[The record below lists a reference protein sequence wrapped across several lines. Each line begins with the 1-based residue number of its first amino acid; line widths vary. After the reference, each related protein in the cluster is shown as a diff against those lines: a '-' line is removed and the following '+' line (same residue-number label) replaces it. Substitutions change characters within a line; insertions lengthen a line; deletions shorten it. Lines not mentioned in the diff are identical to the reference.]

1 MGSEDS
7 KRYNNSNISDL
18 HLNSSFNS
26 SDYCQMNSSQTEESF
41 SKTKSDKYLI
51 HKKDLSEKNNN
62 KIPVTFEWTGGGNSV
77 YLSGSFCNWNQLF
90 LMQKNSEGKY
100 ILKLDITKGLIQYKF
115 KVDNEWKINNN
126 FPSIIDNGN
135 LNNYMDITKIE
146 YSNKSE
152 ATTDENTNTE
162 SSTKYSTSKYIKYNY
177 GNHFPKNKEM
187 LEANIAP
194 ENYWKKI
201 KDENKIENENINH
214 LIFNDN
220 NSVSANNVISVVCRY
235 RLKCTKFIYYK
246 NNKK

>member
-18 HLNSSFNS
+18 HPNSSFNS

-62 KIPVTFEWTGGGNSV
+62 KISVTFEWTGGGNSV

-115 KVDNEWKINNN
+115 KVDNEWKINTA
-126 FPSIIDNGN
+126 F
-135 LNNYMDITKIE
+135 YYDICG
-146 YSNKSE
+146 
-152 ATTDENTNTE
+152 
-162 SSTKYSTSKYIKYNY
+162 IKYY
-177 GNHFPKNKEM
+177 
-187 LEANIAP
+187 
-194 ENYWKKI
+194 
-201 KDENKIENENINH
+201 
-214 LIFNDN
+214 
-220 NSVSANNVISVVCRY
+220 
-235 RLKCTKFIYYK
+235 IY
-246 NNKK
+246 